1 MTVVVLVKDGRCWE
15 VLKKEGDLVDY
26 VDVAGGAACNS
37 PTDATYVIRDSH
49 AFLLEQGYTAGLAQ
63 RATKANGQ
71 VMHFLL
77 DAAQKVTSIFVDGV
91 VVPPVTGRRY
101 AGRA

>member
-26 VDVAGGAACNS
+26 VDSDGV
-37 PTDATYVIRDSH
+37 VIRDSH

-77 DAAQKVTSIFVDGV
+77 DAEQKVTSIFVAGIV
-91 VVPPVTGRRY
+91 LPPVTGRRY
-101 AGRA
+101 AGRT

>member
-26 VDVAGGAACNS
+26 VD
-37 PTDATYVIRDSH
+37 TDGVVIQGSH
-49 AFLLEQGYTAGLAQ
+49 ADLLAQGYTAGLAQ

-71 VMHFLL
+71 AMHFLL
-77 DAAQKVTSIFVDGV
+77 NAEQNVTSIFVDGI

-101 AGRA
+101 AGRT

>member
-1 MTVVVLVKDGRCWE
+1 MTVVVLVKDDHCWQM
-15 VLKKEGDLVDY
+15 LKKEGDLVEYINADG
-26 VDVAGGAACNS
+26 VVLQG
-37 PTDATYVIRDSH
+37 SH
-49 AFLLEQGYTAGLAQ
+49 TRLVEQGFTAGLAQ

-77 DAAQKVTSIFVDGV
+77 DAEQKVTSIFVDGV
-91 VVPPVTGRRY
+91 VVPPVKGRRY

>member
-26 VDVAGGAACNS
+26 VD
-37 PTDATYVIRDSH
+37 TDGVVIQGSH
-49 AFLLEQGYTAGLAQ
+49 VRLIEQGYTAGLAQ
-63 RATKANGQ
+63 RVVKANGQ

-77 DAAQKVTSIFVDGV
+77 NAEQKITSIFVDGIV
-91 VVPPVTGRRY
+91 LPPVTGRRY
-101 AGRA
+101 AGCA

>member
-26 VDVAGGAACNS
+26 VD
-37 PTDATYVIRDSH
+37 TDGVVVQGSH
-49 AFLLEQGYTAGLAQ
+49 ADLLAQGYTAGLAQ
-63 RATKANGQ
+63 RVVKANGQ

-77 DAAQKVTSIFVDGV
+77 DAEQKVTSIFVDGI
-91 VVPPVTGRRY
+91 VVPPVAGRRY

>member
-1 MTVVVLVKDGRCWE
+1 MTVVVLVKDGRCWQ

-26 VDVAGGAACNS
+26 VD
-37 PTDATYVIRDSH
+37 TDGVVLQGSH
-49 AFLLEQGYTAGLAQ
+49 ARLIEQGLTAGLAQ

-77 DAAQKVTSIFVDGV
+77 DAEQKVTSIFIDGI
-91 VVPPVTGRRY
+91 VVPPVIGRRY

>member
-26 VDVAGGAACNS
+26 VDSDGV
-37 PTDATYVIRDSH
+37 VIRDSH

-77 DAAQKVTSIFVDGV
+77 DAEQKVTSIFVDGI
-91 VVPPVTGRRY
+91 VVPPVAGRRY
-101 AGRA
+101 AGHA